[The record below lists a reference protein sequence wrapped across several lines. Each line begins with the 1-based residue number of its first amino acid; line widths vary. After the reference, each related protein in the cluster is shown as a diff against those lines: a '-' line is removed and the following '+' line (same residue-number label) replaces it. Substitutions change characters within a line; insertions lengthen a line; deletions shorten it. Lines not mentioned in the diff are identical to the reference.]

1 MWEQFDKSK
10 VEANL
15 WRECCGVVKRKERD
29 LTSRLSSLGTK
40 FAASERWITELLG
53 DLDLEQKRLAHVKKE
68 LLECQDYVIQQHDL
82 GVSKALEQ
90 ATYFYQI
97 PLNEGK

>member
-1 MWEQFDKSK
+1 MSKSNTIGVGVQKGKKQFDKSK

-15 WRECCGVVKRKERD
+15 WRECCGVVEWKERD
-29 LTSRLSSLGTK
+29 LTSRLSFPSTK
-40 FAASERWITELLG
+40 LAASERRITELMG

-82 GVSKALEQ
+82 GFPKL
-90 ATYFYQI
+90 
-97 PLNEGK
+97 